1 MGRLWLLGLLFGA
14 SLWLIPGLQFRY
26 HNTVEMEQ
34 YLKSVIKNYPSF
46 THLHSIGKS
55 VEGRELWVLVLGK
68 FPTEHKP
75 GIPEFRYV
83 ANMHGNEVV
92 GRVLLLQL
100 IEHLV
105 KNYLRDPLVT
115 LLLNSSRIHILP
127 SMNPDGFEA
136 AVPGC
141 LRTKGRYNKH
151 RVDLNRNFPDA
162 FSRGKEQTR
171 EPEVQAV
178 MDWLHSEPF
187 VLSANLHG
195 GAIVASY
202 PYDNSNKGIELQG
215 GASITPDDDVF
226 VHLAKTYSFSH
237 TLMHMGKPCQGSTGF
252 QDGITN
258 GYRWVP
264 GGMQDYNYIW
274 GQCFEVTLE
283 LSCCKYP
290 SEKMLP
296 GLWAENKA
304 ALLAYMQQIHLGVK
318 GQVLDANRLPVAN
331 ALVEVLGR
339 KNQYPFKT
347 NHNGEFYRLLL
358 PGNYT
363 LKVTVEGQAPM
374 IETLSIPYG
383 PDRFSALIHN
393 FVLPGRRRDPDT
405 VVPTDSGN
413 AKESHFTPIHGASL
427 LSRYLTTLL
436 ILVLCPELL

>member
-1 MGRLWLLGLLFGA
+1 MGRLWVLGLLFWA

-34 YLKSVIKNYPSF
+34 YLKSVIDNYPSF

-68 FPTEHKP
+68 FPTEHKL
-75 GIPEFRYV
+75 GIPEFKYV

-100 IEHLV
+100 IEHLT
-105 KNYLRDPLVT
+105 KNYLRDPSVT

-162 FSRGKEQTR
+162 FSRGKEQMR

-178 MDWLHSEPF
+178 MDWLRSEPF

-195 GAIVASY
+195 GDMVASY

-226 VHLAKTYSFSH
+226 VYLARTYSFSH
-237 TLMHMGKPCQGSTGF
+237 TLMHMGKPCTDSTGF
-252 QDGITN
+252 QNGITN
-258 GYRWVP
+258 GYRWYRVS

-339 KNQYPFKT
+339 KNQYPFRT

-363 LKVTVEGQAPM
+363 LKVTAEGQAPV

-393 FVLPGRRRDPDT
+393 FVLAGSRRDPDT
-405 VVPTDSGN
+405 AVPTDSGN
-413 AKESHFTPIHGASL
+413 AKESHFTPIHGACL
-427 LSRYLTTLL
+427 LSRYLATFL
-436 ILVLCPELL
+436 ICQELL